1 MRPARS
7 PVAPVLVASLIA
19 VAPLALPTGARADD
33 PRLVALR
40 AAPVPVLV
48 VGTYHMNNPGRDV
61 QNLEADDV
69 LSPGRQTEIE
79 AVVKGLASLAPT
91 RVCVEVPWTDPDQEV
106 AVAGARKEGGYDR
119 RYPEY
124 VRGELPPDRNEVYQ
138 LGFRLAKTLGHD
150 RVYAVDVGSPHGG
163 YRWDLVVG
171 FAEANGMSPVL
182 EMSEG
187 GVGLLMQASQA
198 KLAEL
203 SVGDYLR
210 YMNQPER
217 LLGMHRG
224 YVDGDALISAN
235 GEYAGPDAMAAWYG
249 RNVRIFS
256 NVARIAEPG
265 DRIVVLFGAGHAHYL
280 RQLFEESSYFELVDL
295 DEVLG

>member
-1 MRPARS
+1 MRPAS
-7 PVAPVLVASLIA
+7 SLVPVVFVAFLTFAAS
-19 VAPLALPTGARADD
+19 ARADD
-33 PRLVALR
+33 ARLAGMR

-69 LSPGRQTEIE
+69 LSPRRQAEIE
-79 AVVKGLASLAPT
+79 AVVADVAAFAPT
-91 RVCVEVPWTDPDQEV
+91 RVCVEVPWTDPDQ
-106 AVAGARKEGGYDR
+106 AVAEAEVRKKGGYDR
-119 RYPEY
+119 RYAEY

-138 LGFRLAKTLGHD
+138 LGFRLAKTLGHE

-163 YRWDLVVG
+163 YRWDLVVA
-171 FAEANGMSPVL
+171 FAEANGMTPVL
-182 EMSEG
+182 EASEG
-187 GVGLLMQASQA
+187 GVGELMQVAQM

-210 YMNQPER
+210 YMNRPEM

-224 YVDGDALISAN
+224 YVDGDALVSAN

-265 DRIVVLFGAGHAHYL
+265 DRVVVLFGAGHAHYL
-280 RQLFEESSYFELVDL
+280 RRLFDESSYFELVDV
-295 DEVLG
+295 EAVLR